1 MGKENIVI
9 IIIIKK
15 PILRIIM
22 TEEFRAININDIN
35 LDLEN
40 PRVPLS
46 IRNAEIGKTKE
57 QINSDILE
65 YLIKTGSI
73 TELILSIGEN
83 GFFSGEALLLI
94 PDDNDKNKY
103 IVVEGNRRV
112 TALKLLHD
120 PTIATAS
127 KNKIL
132 EASRSAKKSID
143 ELTMIPSI
151 IFPKRKD
158 ILKYLGYR
166 HITGIKDWKALEKAR
181 YMYSMY
187 QQLKNDGSVED
198 NIHKEITKAIGS
210 NRSYVKRI
218 LQAYDLYLFIEEKD
232 FFNIEGLND
241 EKFHFVNLSDS
252 LHKPNVKKFLL
263 EDNEE
268 VNSPFNTKHLQEWTE
283 WLFKENASGKTRL
296 KGTSSDLKD
305 LNQVLGNTKAL
316 EIFRNKDK
324 TLAEA
329 VFLAEDPEHIIRVS
343 LEEGLKNLLEMDR
356 VISKVEDFNKIQNF
370 DDNLLELRQ
379 IAKKVHDFKL
389 LKTTSIDDDL

>member
-1 MGKENIVI
+1 
-9 IIIIKK
+9 
-15 PILRIIM
+15 M
-22 TEEFRAININDIN
+22 TEEFKPININNIN
-35 LDLEN
+35 LDLDN

-46 IRNAEIGKTKE
+46 IRNAEQGQTKE
-57 QINSDILE
+57 QVNNDILE

-94 PDDNDKNKY
+94 PDPNDEGKY

-120 PTIATAS
+120 PSLATVS

-132 EASRSAKKSID
+132 EASNSAKKSTD

-151 IFPKRKD
+151 IFPERKD

-181 YMYSMY
+181 YMYTMY
-187 QQLKNDGSVED
+187 QQLKDDGSTED
-198 NIHKEITKAIGS
+198 NIHKEIAKSIGS
-210 NRSYVKRI
+210 NRPYVKRI
-218 LQAYDLYLFIEEKD
+218 LQAYNLYLFIEQKD
-232 FFNIEGLND
+232 FFDIEGLD
-241 EKFHFVNLSDS
+241 DQKFHFVNLSDS
-252 LHKPNVKKFLL
+252 LHKPNVSKFLL

-268 VNSPFNTKHLQEWTE
+268 ANSPFNEKHLKEWTE

-305 LNQVLGNTKAL
+305 LDQVLANTKAL
-316 EIFRNKDK
+316 EIFRNKDA

-329 VFLAEDPEHIIRVS
+329 VFLAEDAEHIIRVS
-343 LEEGLKNLLEMDR
+343 LEEALKSLLEIDR

-370 DDNLLELRQ
+370 DENLLELRQ
-379 IAKKVHDFKL
+379 IAKKIHNFKL
-389 LKTTSIDDDL
+389 ISIDNDL

>member
-1 MGKENIVI
+1 
-9 IIIIKK
+9 
-15 PILRIIM
+15 M
-22 TEEFRAININDIN
+22 TEEFKAVNINNIN

-40 PRVPLS
+40 PRIPLS
-46 IRNAEIGKTKE
+46 IRSGEQGKTKE
-57 QINSDILE
+57 QINQDILE

-94 PDDNDKNKY
+94 PDSNDEEKY

-120 PTIATAS
+120 PSLATVS

-132 EASRSAKKSID
+132 EASNSAKKSTD

-151 IFPKRKD
+151 IFPERKD

-187 QQLKNDGSVED
+187 QQLKDEGSIED
-198 NIHKEITKAIGS
+198 NIHKEIAKAIGS
-210 NRSYVKRI
+210 NRPYVKRI
-218 LQAYDLYLFIEEKD
+218 LQAYNLYLFIEQKD
-232 FFNIEGLND
+232 FFDIEGLD
-241 EKFHFVNLSDS
+241 DQKFHFVNLSDS
-252 LHKPNVKKFLL
+252 LHKPNVSEFLL

-268 VNSPFNTKHLQEWTE
+268 LDSPFNKRHLQEWTE
-283 WLFKENASGKTRL
+283 WLFKENTSGKTRL

-305 LNQVLGNTKAL
+305 LNQVLGNSKAL
-316 EIFRNKDK
+316 EKFRNNDI
-324 TLAEA
+324 TLSEA
-329 VFLAEDPEHIIRVS
+329 VFLSEDAEHILRIS
-343 LEEGLKNLLEMDR
+343 LEEAIKHINEIDR
-356 VISKVEDFNKIQNF
+356 VIIDVDFSKVPDFDEK
-370 DDNLLELRQ
+370 LLELRRTAQ
-379 IAKKVHDFKL
+379 KINTYKQS
-389 LKTTSIDDDL
+389 KTMDLENDL